1 MAQTSDQGEGG
12 QETSGAQ
19 TNASTTSNN
28 STNSTD
34 AATATLIDKDF
45 DPSAQALID
54 EIDDERTLEEEEAL
68 AGADSSVVQN
78 ELDDLKRESE
88 MPIEELLAYYERM
101 RNEAAEAALDEDEFG
116 HEDDEEC
123 EDGDEDE
130 EDDDEGDDDDGDED
144 ENDEDCNKKDELA
157 PTDDHPLQ
165 INPTDVGSDQA
176 ATSIAAT
183 DEQATSSISPKKPI
197 LREIPLE
204 EGGGFLM
211 KMDEKTESIFRA
223 LIDDLDSSD
232 DSEGDYSY
240 SSNDEY
246 DDQRGWRRVIHVG
259 PDFQA
264 EVPDSL
270 SEYESDLPPYEN
282 EDVLVWKHNPEQ
294 SQEEVLE
301 YLKQASVIPKR
312 NDISLS
318 PASVPKI
325 SDHHVRLYRERTLD
339 SGSASSGLHS
349 TELNHENINNEN
361 PLVNQTDVY
370 MLQSRKR
377 LRIEHE
383 IARDIAM
390 DEMNQNSVDNIQ
402 TDNLVGISRGMTS
415 NPDNTQDARP
425 ELSTDEYFQGEEQ
438 LLYLL
443 LQCNHNFKEA
453 LRRRTLDPFKYYISE
468 PMSLWSQDECL
479 GFEHGLRI
487 YGKNFRLI
495 RDNKVPTRTR
505 AEVVAF
511 YYLWKKSERHDV
523 YTNQY
528 KIDRKRCLTHPGTT
542 DYMDKFIEDNE
553 SALNA
558 SSSTP
563 TPTPTES
570 TVENNR
576 ISQISHIDSQP
587 ISICHPSESGTPL
600 TECLNLPGKL
610 SVVNDCSEQVGDHH
624 QSNSEDNT
632 QGNPYYVGSNSP
644 IK

>member
-1 MAQTSDQGEGG
+1 MAQTNDQGDGE
-12 QETSGAQ
+12 QERTSGTP
-19 TNASTTSNN
+19 TNASTTSNDA
-28 STNSTD
+28 TD
-34 AATATLIDKDF
+34 GTTTTVATTLIDKDF
-45 DPSAQALID
+45 DPSAEALIN

-68 AGADSSVVQN
+68 AGADSSAVQN

-101 RNEAAEAALDEDEFG
+101 RNESATAGAEDEFA
-116 HEDDEEC
+116 HEDDEC
-123 EDGDEDE
+123 EDEDEDADDEDE
-130 EDDDEGDDDDGDED
+130 EEDEQDEDEEGDEKKNEEINRSDHTHQSNLVNVRSEPDTSSMTNTERQTTSSTAQRNCGLRPLSLDEGGGYSIQDEQLCENIFRTIMENLDSDDSLEGDDY
-144 ENDEDCNKKDELA
+144 
-157 PTDDHPLQ
+157 
-165 INPTDVGSDQA
+165 
-176 ATSIAAT
+176 
-183 DEQATSSISPKKPI
+183 
-197 LREIPLE
+197 
-204 EGGGFLM
+204 
-211 KMDEKTESIFRA
+211 
-223 LIDDLDSSD
+223 SSD
-232 DSEGDYSY
+232 
-240 SSNDEY
+240 DEY

-259 PDFQA
+259 PEYQA
-264 EVPDSL
+264 EIPEGL
-270 SEYESDLPPYEN
+270 TEYENDLPPYEN
-282 EDVLVWKHNPEQ
+282 EDVLVWKCNPEQ
-294 SQEEVLE
+294 TQEQILD
-301 YLKQASVIPKR
+301 YLKQASLIPKR

-325 SDHHVRLYRERTLD
+325 SEDHVRLYRERILESGPTS
-339 SGSASSGLHS
+339 SGSHL
-349 TELNHENINNEN
+349 TEPNHENIINEN
-361 PLVNQTDVY
+361 PSEIQPDVY

-377 LRIEHE
+377 FRIEHE

-390 DEMNQNSVDNIQ
+390 DGMNQPSA
-402 TDNLVGISRGMTS
+402 
-415 NPDNTQDARP
+415 DNTQTENSYGVSQNVNSNPNQQDKRP
-425 ELSTDEYFQGEEQ
+425 EVSTDEYFQGEEQ

-453 LRRRTLDPFKYYISE
+453 LRRRALDPFKYYISE

-563 TPTPTES
+563 TPTPTDS
-570 TVENNR
+570 TVENNQ
-576 ISQISHIDSQP
+576 ISQISQIHSKP
-587 ISICHPSESGTPL
+587 LTICHPPESGTPL
-600 TECLNLPGKL
+600 TECLNLPAEL
-610 SVVNDCSEQVGDHH
+610 SVVNDCNEQVGDHN
-624 QSNSEDNT
+624 QSDSEENI
-632 QGNPYYVGSNSP
+632 QGNQCYVGSNSP

>member
-1 MAQTSDQGEGG
+1 MAQTSDQGDGP

-19 TNASTTSNN
+19 TNSSTGTSNN
-28 STNSTD
+28 STNTT
-34 AATATLIDKDF
+34 TADTAPTLIDKDF
-45 DPSAQALID
+45 DPSAQALVD

-101 RNEAAEAALDEDEFG
+101 RNEAAASAAAQEDDDFE
-116 HEDDEEC
+116 HEEDDEEC
-123 EDGDEDE
+123 EDDDEDCDEDE
-130 EDDDEGDDDDGDED
+130 ED
-144 ENDEDCNKKDELA
+144 EDCDGETNEE
-157 PTDDHPLQ
+157 PIRNDDHGGQNDVRPRQ
-165 INPTDVGSDQA
+165 DTNPMVE
-176 ATSIAAT
+176 I
-183 DEQATSSISPKKPI
+183 DEQAASSVGPRKPV
-197 LREIPLE
+197 LRELSLE
-204 EGGGFLM
+204 EGGGFAM
-211 KMDEKTESIFRA
+211 EVDENMFRA
-223 LIDDLDSSD
+223 LMDNIDSSDLDSS
-232 DSEGDYSY
+232 EGDFSY
-240 SSNDEY
+240 NSNDEY
-246 DDQRGWRRVIHVG
+246 DDQRRWRRVIHVG
-259 PDFQA
+259 PEYQA

-270 SEYESDLPPYEN
+270 SEYETGLPPYEN
-282 EDVLVWKHNPEQ
+282 EDVLVWKCNPEQ
-294 SQEEVLE
+294 SQEEILD
-301 YLKQASVIPKR
+301 YLKEASVISKR

-325 SDHHVRLYRERTLD
+325 TDHHIRLYRERTLE
-339 SGSASSGLHS
+339 SSSASSALHS

-361 PLVNQTDVY
+361 PPLNQTDVY

-390 DEMNQNSVDNIQ
+390 GEVKQQSVENID
-402 TDNLVGISRGMTS
+402 TDNPDGVT
-415 NPDNTQDARP
+415 NPEPQDSRP

-443 LQCNHNFKEA
+443 LQCNHNYKEA
-453 LRRRTLDPFKYYISE
+453 LRRRTLNPFKYYISE

-495 RDNKVPTRTR
+495 RDNNVQTRSR

-558 SSSTP
+558 SSTP
-563 TPTPTES
+563 TP
-570 TVENNR
+570 EN
-576 ISQISHIDSQP
+576 ISISQP
-587 ISICHPSESGTPL
+587 ISG
-600 TECLNLPGKL
+600 
-610 SVVNDCSEQVGDHH
+610 Q
-624 QSNSEDNT
+624 
-632 QGNPYYVGSNSP
+632 
-644 IK
+644 